1 MTDYKNNEFDDDKT
15 SKYDFDD
22 GIEFL
27 DDTYEHH
34 DNDYFSNYDDN
45 ASYETDI
52 PRYNEEY
59 YNDTKDSQKQAAKTS
74 VGSWHFYLQDLSLLM
89 PRYLLVLWRILFSQ
103 VTDL

>member
-34 DNDYFSNYDDN
+34 DNDYFSD
-45 ASYETDI
+45 YES
-52 PRYNEEY
+52 EE
-59 YNDTKDSQKQAAKTS
+59 D
-74 VGSWHFYLQDLSLLM
+74 F
-89 PRYLLVLWRILFSQ
+89 
-103 VTDL
+103 

>member
-34 DNDYFSNYDDN
+34 EILCHHQN
-45 ASYETDI
+45 TI
-52 PRYNEEY
+52 
-59 YNDTKDSQKQAAKTS
+59 
-74 VGSWHFYLQDLSLLM
+74 LM
-89 PRYLLVLWRILFSQ
+89 MA
-103 VTDL
+103 